1 MSSHEMKDGVATQAE
16 TEGVKTEEL
25 YKVYEVVRL
34 LREPLGSYT
43 LAKNELVEL
52 LRDGELDAYSKSIW
66 ISESELADIWSD
78 APKPKKHWKP
88 IDRRKFVGAKNLA
101 ADKSNWKWR
110 SGCFYL
116 TKSDGRFYAM
126 KGVRLLRSEVD
137 KIVEGYT
144 ASAAKRSKGR
154 RPPEYE
160 KWHRMWRTLF
170 ELEREQILNQS
181 QFPKFKMLLNEV
193 LKRTKN
199 DGLSEGSLKPFL
211 REFHKKFVRDY
222 PGSQER

>member
-1 MSSHEMKDGVATQAE
+1 MSSQELKEEVATQAE
-16 TEGVKTEEL
+16 KPNIKRKDL
-25 YKVYEVVRL
+25 YPAYKVVL
-34 LREPLGSYT
+34 LLKQSLGSLT

-52 LRDGELDAYSKSIW
+52 LRDGELHAYSKSIW
-66 ISESELADIWSD
+66 ISEAELADIWSD
-78 APKPKKHWKP
+78 APKPKKPWKL
-88 IDRRKFVGAKNLA
+88 IDHRKFVGAKNLA

-137 KIVEGYT
+137 KIVEDY
-144 ASAAKRSKGR
+144 AEWAAKKSNGR

-160 KWHRMWRTLF
+160 KWHRMWYTLF

-181 QFPKFKMLLNEV
+181 QFPKLKMLLNEV

-199 DGLSEGSLKPFL
+199 DGLSESSLTPFL
-211 REFHKKFVRDY
+211 RDFHKKFVRDY
-222 PGSQER
+222 PGSQVR